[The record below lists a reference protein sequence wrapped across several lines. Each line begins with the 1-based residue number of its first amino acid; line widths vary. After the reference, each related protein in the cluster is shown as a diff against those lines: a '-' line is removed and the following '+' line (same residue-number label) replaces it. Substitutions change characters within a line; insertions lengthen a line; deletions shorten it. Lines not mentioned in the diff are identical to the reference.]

1 MPDVWAS
8 KSLVPNVL
16 HSCGLVKGVHQISP
30 YLQFPP
36 ELLGFA
42 NVLAQVVNLLEAV
55 LQLLLLVPH
64 LHPQQRLGQHVNTG
78 TLVYMCFGSVFIF
91 YGSGSRALMTK
102 N

>member
-55 LQLLLLVPH
+55 LQLFLLVPH
-64 LHPQQRLGQHVNTG
+64 LHPQQRLG
-78 TLVYMCFGSVFIF
+78 
-91 YGSGSRALMTK
+91 
-102 N
+102 